1 MGQALIIYFFS
12 IGGSEVI
19 LILLFIL
26 IFFGSKGIPEIARGL
41 GKGIREFRNASN
53 SIKSEITQSI
63 RDAERQTNIQ
73 KTIGNQIDKNLGI
86 DLNDNSKKD

>member
-86 DLNDNSKKD
+86 DLDDNSKKD